1 MPVISVRSRTG
12 RALSVLTAAAALA
25 VLPQT
30 AAWAARGGSG
40 GTTEGTATPSGGSGG
55 DSIYASVVTYDES
68 KNGSGGKAGPV
79 APAGDW
85 KPPACWYEPKWTPE
99 EFEKEFR
106 KRWDVPHFSGAG
118 EAYQMSQEHYING
131 EPYEDFNKD
140 KSGDGMWWEAV
151 RDPAREEALDPAAFA
166 CDEATFWVDNGET
179 PAVENAITPDILAQ
193 LAYSRLKVP
202 GTKVALAP
210 EVATKVN
217 LPTWAWLDKATFKE
231 VAVTASL
238 DAGGLNIQATTT
250 AKPVSLKLEPGTKDA
265 TTFPASGECAIN
277 ADGSI
282 GEPYA
287 KGKADEE
294 PSCGLTYLRSSGGRT
309 FPLQA
314 TVTWEIAWTGS
325 GGTGGDLPDGTF
337 GAEQAVTVEEIQSVN
352 R

>member
-1 MPVISVRSRTG
+1 MPMIRGSGRVR
-12 RALSVLTAAAALA
+12 AILTAAV
-25 VLPQT
+25 VLSLVPQM
-30 AAWAARGGSG
+30 AWAGGSRGSG
-40 GTTEGTATPSGGSGG
+40 GAAESPSATPSGGAG
-55 DSIYASVVTYDES
+55 DDGSLYASVVAYDES
-68 KNGSGGKAGPV
+68 KNGSGGSAGPV

-85 KPPACWYEPKWTPE
+85 KPPACWFEPKWTPE
-99 EFEKEFR
+99 EFEDEFR
-106 KRWDVPHFSGAG
+106 RRWDVPHFSGAG
-118 EAYQMSQEHYING
+118 EAYASDQARYIKG
-131 EPYEDFNKD
+131 KPYEDFNKE
-140 KSGDGMWWEAV
+140 KSGEGMWWDMV
-151 RDPAREEALDPAAFA
+151 RDETRAKASDPAAFA
-166 CDEATFWVDNGET
+166 CSGATFWVDNGDT
-179 PAVENAITPDILAQ
+179 PEVENAITPDILAQ

-294 PSCGLTYLRSSGGRT
+294 PSCGLTYLRSSGGKT